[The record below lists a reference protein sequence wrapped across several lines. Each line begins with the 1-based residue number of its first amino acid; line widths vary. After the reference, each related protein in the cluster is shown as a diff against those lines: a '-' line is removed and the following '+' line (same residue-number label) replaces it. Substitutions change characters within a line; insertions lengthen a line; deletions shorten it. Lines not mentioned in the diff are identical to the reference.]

1 MNDERD
7 RHLRDAHRYARSA
20 ERWSTVAMWG
30 SGCAL
35 ALYVLAGLLVVAAVV
50 LVVVVFMG
58 S

>member
-1 MNDERD
+1 MDDERE

-35 ALYVLAGLLVVAAVV
+35 VLWGLGLLLGIVVGV
-50 LVVVVFMG
+50 LVFLALMG
-58 S
+58 

>member
-1 MNDERD
+1 MNDDRE
-7 RHLRDAHRYARSA
+7 RHLRDAAKWARSA

-35 ALYVLAGLLVVAAVV
+35 VVWALGALLAVAMGV
-50 LVVVVFMG
+50 LVFLALT